1 MKDSSKENI
10 FWNSFAKRYDRF
22 ISKHANNTY
31 TKIKEL
37 LYKVISTEDNVLD
50 VGTGTGI
57 FPFTLAEHV
66 KSITAIDFAEE
77 MIKIAK
83 EKQKELEINNITFQ
97 TGDVTDLS
105 FPDKS
110 MDVIIAVNVF
120 HLLGNP
126 KIALDET
133 RRVLTTNG
141 KLIIPTF
148 CHGNNLK
155 SKVISAIIGIAG
167 FKARNRWSINS
178 FRLFIQ
184 NSGFEVEKEFIIED
198 RIPLSFIVARKK

>member
-1 MKDSSKENI
+1 MIKKSRENI
-10 FWNSFAKRYDRF
+10 FWNSFAKRYDKF

-37 LYKVISTEDNVLD
+37 LYKEISNGDTVLE

-57 FPFTLAEHV
+57 FSFTLAEHV
-66 KSITAIDFAEE
+66 ESIIAIDFAEE

-83 EKQKELEINNITFQ
+83 KKQKELELNNITFQ
-97 TGDVTDLS
+97 TGDVTKLS

-110 MDVIIAVNVF
+110 MDVVIAVNVF

-126 KIALDET
+126 KLALDET

-148 CHGNNLK
+148 CHGDNLK
-155 SKVISAIIGIAG
+155 SRIISAIIGITG

-184 NSGFEVEKEFIIED
+184 DSGFEVEKEFIIKD
-198 RIPLSFIVARKK
+198 RIPLSFIVVHKN